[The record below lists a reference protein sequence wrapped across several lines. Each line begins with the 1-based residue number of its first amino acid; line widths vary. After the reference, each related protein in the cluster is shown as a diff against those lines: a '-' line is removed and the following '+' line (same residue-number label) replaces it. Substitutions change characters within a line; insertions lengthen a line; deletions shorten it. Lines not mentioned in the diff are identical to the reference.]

1 MSEDKKTD
9 ERPMELVSHLKELR
23 KRLIVCVVAVGI
35 GFAVSYAYS
44 DMLYEMLA
52 RPLLSSMPQGQDYLV
67 FTGVTEPFF
76 IYMKAGFFGGVVLA
90 SPVIFYE
97 IWDFVSPGLYRQEKT
112 WLMAL
117 VAASV
122 LLFLSGVLFA
132 YKVVFPFG
140 FKYLLS
146 YSTYGLRPMLSMD
159 AYFSLATKL
168 LIAFGIVFELPLAML
183 MLARLGIVTA
193 GKLMSWWRYA
203 LVLILLAAAI
213 LTPTPDAF
221 NQMLMAGPLIVLY
234 AIGVAAA
241 RLFGKKKEAGP
252 AKEALET

>member
-1 MSEDKKTD
+1 MPENRKKD
-9 ERPMELVSHLKELR
+9 ERPMELASHLKELR
-23 KRLIVCVVAVGI
+23 KRLVVCVIAVAVGF
-35 GFAVSYAYS
+35 GVSYAYS
-44 DMLYEMLA
+44 ARLYEILA
-52 RPLLSSMPQGQDYLV
+52 SPLLSSMPEAQSYFV
-67 FTGVTEPFF
+67 FTGITEPFF
-76 IYMKAGFFGGVVLA
+76 IYMKVGFFGGVVLA

-97 IWDFVSPGLYRQEKT
+97 IWDFISPGLYRHEKA
-112 WLMAL
+112 WFLAL

-122 LLFLSGVLFA
+122 LFFLSGVLFA

-168 LIAFGIVFELPLAML
+168 LIAFGLVFELPLAML

-193 GKLMSWWRYA
+193 GRLVSWWRYA
-203 LVLILLAAAI
+203 LVMILLASAI
-213 LTPTPDAF
+213 LTPTPDVF

-234 AIGVAAA
+234 GIGVVGAK
-241 RLFGKKKEAGP
+241 LFGKKKEAGR
-252 AKEALET
+252 AKEAFEA